1 MVKASVGDYP
11 SNLVWARDVVVVSGM
26 MARLRNP
33 EVCEAIKITMAAS
46 NPHAHVRIV
55 LVETSHSGNIG
66 AVARAMKN
74 MGLSNLWLV
83 NPASFPDEASY
94 ARSSGASDVLDQAQV
109 VDTLDE
115 AIADCTLVMGTS
127 ARGRKVPWPVISPA
141 ACAEHAAGQADSGTV
156 ALVFGRE
163 NHGLSNEELQRC
175 HYHIHIPSNPDYSSL
190 NLAMA
195 VQVICYELR
204 MCHLRALESAGVE
217 MSLRPMLK
225 PGDEGWDISPA
236 SVNDVEGFFGHL
248 EQVLVD
254 IDFHRRENP
263 RQLMSRLRRL
273 FQRAHLDQME
283 INILRGILTAVQKS
297 AGAGKN
303 RPESER
309 EQD

>member
-1 MVKASVGDYP
+1 MTQHD
-11 SNLVWARDVVVVSGM
+11 
-26 MARLRNP
+26 
-33 EVCEAIKITMAAS
+33 
-46 NPHAHVRIV
+46 PHAHIRIV

-66 AVARAMKN
+66 AAARAMKN
-74 MGLSNLWLV
+74 MGLSNLYLV

-94 ARSSGASDVLDQAQV
+94 ARSSGASEILDRAAV

-115 AIADCTLVMGTS
+115 AIADCVLVMGTS
-127 ARGRKVPWPVISPA
+127 ARGRKVPWPVIPPTD
-141 ACAEHAAGQADSGTV
+141 CAERAAEQAGNGEV

-163 NHGLSNEELQRC
+163 NSGLSNEELQRC

-195 VQVICYELR
+195 VQVICYEVR
-204 MCHLRALESAGVE
+204 MHHLKRLDVQGEETA
-217 MSLRPMLK
+217 LRPVLQ
-225 PGDEGWDISPA
+225 PGDEGWDIKAA

-248 EQVLVD
+248 EDVLVD

-263 RQLMSRLRRL
+263 RQLMTRLRRL

-297 AGAGKN
+297 AGGADR
-303 RPESER
+303 RPEA
-309 EQD
+309 EQEQE